1 MNFMTDIAAFQD
13 PRVSALR
20 TRIGWICQTIRT
32 LVVLFAGADLLAIL
46 TFWADR
52 GKVESHYR
60 ELLQIDVSGASQ
72 GQYAIATALSLAL
85 WVFVAVICF
94 CLWRVFSL
102 YLSGGVFSAE
112 AALWLRRAG
121 VIGLTSIFLDV
132 ALRSAI
138 ILAIA
143 SHLPFEQ
150 SHHGYI
156 RLEDLLNII
165 FTLMLVAIAHIFK
178 TAADIAGENAQFV

>member
-1 MNFMTDIAAFQD
+1 M
-13 PRVSALR
+13 
-20 TRIGWICQTIRT
+20 
-32 LVVLFAGADLLAIL
+32 
-46 TFWADR
+46 
-52 GKVESHYR
+52 
-60 ELLQIDVSGASQ
+60 
-72 GQYAIATALSLAL
+72 ATALSLVV
-85 WVFVAVICF
+85 WVFSALICV

-102 YLSGGVFSAE
+102 YLRGGVFSAE

-121 VIGLTSIFLDV
+121 FLGLFTIFLDV
-132 ALRSAI
+132 TIRSAA

-165 FTLMLVAIAHIFK
+165 FTLTLVAIAHIFK
-178 TAADIAGENAQFV
+178 TAAEIAGEHAQFV

>member
-1 MNFMTDIAAFQD
+1 MTDIAAFQD
-13 PRVSALR
+13 PRLSALR
-20 TRIGWICQTIRT
+20 ARIGWICQTIRA
-32 LVVLFAGADLLAIL
+32 LVIFFAGADLLAIL

-72 GQYAIATALSLAL
+72 GQYAAATALSLVV
-85 WVFVAVICF
+85 WVFAAVICF

-102 YLSGGVFSAE
+102 YLQGGVFSAE

-121 VIGLTSIFLDV
+121 FIGLCTVLLDV
-132 ALRSAI
+132 VMRSAV

-156 RLEDLLNII
+156 RLEDLLNVI
-165 FTLMLVAIAHIFK
+165 FLLMLIAIAHIFK

>member
-1 MNFMTDIAAFQD
+1 MIDAIALQD
-13 PRVSALR
+13 PRLSALR
-20 TRIGWICQTIRT
+20 ARIGWICQTIRA
-32 LVVLFAGADLLAIL
+32 LVVFFAAADLLAIL
-46 TFWADR
+46 TFWADA
-52 GKVESHYR
+52 GKVERHFR

-72 GQYAIATALSLAL
+72 GQYAAATALSLFV

-102 YLSGGVFSAE
+102 YLEGGVFSAE

-121 VIGLTSIFLDV
+121 VIGLFTVLLDV
-132 ALRSAI
+132 AMRSAI

-143 SHLPFEQ
+143 SHLPYEQ

-156 RLEDLLNII
+156 KLEDLLNII
-165 FTLMLVAIAHIFK
+165 FLLMLIAIAHIFK

>member
-1 MNFMTDIAAFQD
+1 MTDATAFQD
-13 PRVSALR
+13 PRLSALR
-20 TRIGWICQTIRT
+20 ARIGWICQTIRA
-32 LVVLFAGADLLAIL
+32 LVIFFAAADLLAVL
-46 TFWADR
+46 TFWADP
-52 GKVESHYR
+52 GKVERHYR

-72 GQYAIATALSLAL
+72 SQYATATALSLVV

-102 YLSGGVFSAE
+102 YLEGGVFSAE

-121 VIGLTSIFLDV
+121 VIGLITVLLDV
-132 ALRSAI
+132 AMRSAI

-143 SHLPFEQ
+143 SHLPYAQ

-156 RLEDLLNII
+156 RLEDLLNVI
-165 FTLMLVAIAHIFK
+165 FLLMLIAIAHIFK
-178 TAADIAGENAQFV
+178 TAADIAGEHAQFV